1 MPDKLVWNRLKDFI
15 AIEIPDRPTI
25 PDCHTIWNTKELP
38 CIFFSRDFESA
49 VDMDKIIH
57 EPSFFLYASLRL
69 TLLQEF
75 SLTE

>member
-1 MPDKLVWNRLKDFI
+1 M
-15 AIEIPDRPTI
+15 
-25 PDCHTIWNTKELP
+25 H
-38 CIFFSRDFESA
+38 FFSRDFESA

-57 EPSFFLYASLRL
+57 EPLFFLYASLRL